1 MTIEEM
7 NQYLKDNNLT
17 VCKDNIIRDN
27 KQHPKCPNPVFQA
40 LVEELQDN
48 KTLDYNKDTLY
59 GQCFLSLTEIVLNNV
74 KFRKQ
79 EQDIKDECRLE
90 ALDALGV
97 LPKYFDRTKG
107 STAYSY
113 CYRCQYT
120 NMIHV
125 LERHNAEKKLIE
137 QLKEAYAEELALENA
152 GHKVCTMNVDN

>member
-17 VCKDNIIRDN
+17 VCKDNIIRDD

-48 KTLDYNKDTLY
+48 NTLDHKKETLY
-59 GQCFLSLTEIVLNNV
+59 GQCFRSLTEIVINNV

-90 ALDALGV
+90 ALDALCV

-113 CYRCQYT
+113 CYRCIYT

-125 LERHNAEKKLIE
+125 LERNNVEK
-137 QLKEAYAEELALENA
+137 QLMETLESDYNELLCADRC
-152 GHKVCTMNVDN
+152 GKKICNVNID